1 MGKGNLAM
9 KKQIITVLVLGA
21 IAAMPFSAVV
31 SAADG
36 TQWRKYTTRAK
47 LRASEEAAAKEE
59 KAKEAALARQKA
71 EEALSREP
79 LWKRYTSRGKAARK
93 ALTEKGLTSKTL
105 GASTVEA
112 DTAKKAVQ
120 PEASVQPMTG
130 KKEAAAAPSKKMDGA
145 QKAANPIAAKADAK
159 LAAEQDEP
167 SWKKYLRR
175 AEEKNKTAQESA
187 EEVAKP
193 SPEGNKLSTLEEE
206 SLPTV
211 PSDKEAAW
219 ELAAVN
225 SRYEVYFDSRSL
237 SYDKQTGILTVWNKW
252 VRRGGNTT
260 YLYSRYDVR
269 LKTYMDLYRADYS
282 RRQGSMISEST
293 VRDSAW
299 TPLSPHTLG
308 MELSQALNAYL
319 LNQ

>member
-1 MGKGNLAM
+1 M
-9 KKQIITVLVLGA
+9 
-21 IAAMPFSAVV
+21 
-31 SAADG
+31 
-36 TQWRKYTTRAK
+36 
-47 LRASEEAAAKEE
+47 
-59 KAKEAALARQKA
+59 
-71 EEALSREP
+71 
-79 LWKRYTSRGKAARK
+79 
-93 ALTEKGLTSKTL
+93 
-105 GASTVEA
+105 
-112 DTAKKAVQ
+112 
-120 PEASVQPMTG
+120 
-130 KKEAAAAPSKKMDGA
+130 AAAPAKKMDVP
-145 QKAANPIAAKADAK
+145 QKMADPIAETGKAKSV
-159 LAAEQDEP
+159 AEQEEP

-175 AEEKNKTAQESA
+175 AEEKNKMRQESA
-187 EEVAKP
+187 EEAATSSQK
-193 SPEGNKLSTLEEE
+193 GNKLSTLEEE

-219 ELAAVN
+219 ELAAMN

-237 SYDKQTGILTVWNKW
+237 SYDKETGILTVWNKW

-260 YLYSRYDVR
+260 FLYSRYDVR

-282 RRQGSMISEST
+282 RRQGTMISEST